1 MHSPCTHHVLNM
13 YLPCTYHVLTMYFL
27 YHALT
32 MCSMSLPCT
41 YRALK
46 VYRVLT
52 IYSPSKV
59 FGEQVSG
66 CLHAFNTADA
76 ARCMWAFCTLT
87 LLQAPP

>member
-1 MHSPCTHHVLNM
+1 M
-13 YLPCTYHVLTMYFL
+13 YLPCTYHVLSLSCT
-27 YHALT
+27 YHVLRVLT
-32 MCSMSLPCT
+32 VHLPCT